1 MKKIFLVFAVLCIQL
16 GFSQKVT
23 KQKVEKSDQKEKLI
37 ELSKDQISSY
47 NKVFLKFLAALKSS
61 DRTTTDGLLS
71 AKAKGIVN
79 DKVYKKLSE
88 DIHFNKTL
96 EIFKSGYKP
105 MIDGSSYP
113 MIQYKYSDDKSSIPN
128 ELVTVVF
135 EEDGKILGI
144 KPFKK

>member
-1 MKKIFLVFAVLCIQL
+1 MKKIFLVFAVFFIQL

-23 KQKVEKSDQKEKLI
+23 SLKVEKGEQKEKLI
-37 ELSKDQISSY
+37 ELSKNQLTSY
-47 NKVFLKFLAALKSS
+47 NANFVKFLAALKAS
-61 DRTTTDGLLS
+61 DRKVTDGLLS
-71 AKAKGIVN
+71 AKAKEIVN

-135 EEDGKILGI
+135 EESGKILGV

>member
-1 MKKIFLVFAVLCIQL
+1 MKKIFLVFAVFIMQF

-23 KQKVEKSDQKEKLI
+23 SLKVEKSEQEEKLI
-37 ELSKDQISSY
+37 ELSKSQIASY
-47 NKVFLKFLAALKSS
+47 NDNFVKFLAGLKSS
-61 DRTTTDGLLS
+61 DRKVTDPLLS
-71 AKAKGIVN
+71 AKAKEIVTE
-79 DKVYKKLSE
+79 KVYQKLST
-88 DIHFNKTL
+88 DIHFDKKL

-113 MIQYKYSDDKSSIPN
+113 MIQYRYSDDKSSIPN

-135 EEDGKILGI
+135 EENGKILGV

>member
-1 MKKIFLVFAVLCIQL
+1 MKKIFLIVAVFAIQL

-23 KQKVEKSDQKEKLI
+23 SLKIEKGEQKEKLI
-37 ELSKDQISSY
+37 ELSKNQLTSY
-47 NKVFLKFLAALKSS
+47 NANFVKFLAALKAS
-61 DRTTTDGLLS
+61 DRKASDELLS
-71 AKAKGIVN
+71 AKAKEIVT
-79 DKVYKKLSE
+79 DKIYQKLST
-88 DIHFNKTL
+88 DIHFEKKL

-113 MIQYKYSDDKSSIPN
+113 MIQYKYSDDKATIPN

-135 EEDGKILGI
+135 EESGKILGV

>member
-1 MKKIFLVFAVLCIQL
+1 MKKIFLIVAVFAIQL

-23 KQKVEKSDQKEKLI
+23 SLKVEKGEQKEKLI
-37 ELSKDQISSY
+37 ELSKNQLTSY
-47 NKVFLKFLAALKSS
+47 NANFVKFLAALKAS
-61 DRTTTDGLLS
+61 DRKVSDELLS
-71 AKAKGIVN
+71 TKAKEIVT
-79 DKVYKKLSE
+79 DKIYQKLST
-88 DIHFNKTL
+88 DIHFDKKL

-113 MIQYKYSDDKSSIPN
+113 MIQYKYSDDKAAIPN

-135 EEDGKILGI
+135 EESGKILGV

>member
-1 MKKIFLVFAVLCIQL
+1 MKKIVLVFAVFCIQL
-16 GFSQKVT
+16 GFAQKVT
-23 KQKVEKSDQKEKLI
+23 SLKIENTGQKEKLI
-37 ELSKDQISSY
+37 ELSKNQITSY
-47 NKVFLKFLAALKSS
+47 NNNFLKFLAGLKSS
-61 DRTTTDGLLS
+61 DRKVTDALLS
-71 AKAKGIVN
+71 AKAKEIVT

-113 MIQYKYSDDKSSIPN
+113 MIQYKYSDDKSQVPT

-135 EEDGKILGI
+135 EESGKILGV

>member
-1 MKKIFLVFAVLCIQL
+1 MKKIVLVFAVFAMQF

-23 KQKVEKSDQKEKLI
+23 SLKVEKAEQKEKLI
-37 ELSKDQISSY
+37 ELSKSQITSY
-47 NKVFLKFLAALKSS
+47 NANFLKFLAGLKSS
-61 DRTTTDGLLS
+61 DRTVTNGLLS
-71 AKAKGIVN
+71 AKAKEIVT
-79 DKVYKKLSE
+79 DKVYQKLST

-105 MIDGSSYP
+105 MIDGNSYP
-113 MIQYKYSDDKSSIPN
+113 MIQYKYSDDKSPVPN

-135 EEDGKILGI
+135 EEDGKILGV

>member
-1 MKKIFLVFAVLCIQL
+1 MFLVFAVFAIQL

-23 KQKVEKSDQKEKLI
+23 SLKIEKGEQKEKLI
-37 ELSKDQISSY
+37 ELSKSQITSY
-47 NKVFLKFLAALKSS
+47 NNNFLKFLAGLKSS
-61 DRTTTDGLLS
+61 DHKITDDLLS

-79 DKVYKKLSE
+79 DKVYKKLSD

-113 MIQYKYSDDKSSIPN
+113 MIQYKYSDDKSAVPN

-135 EEDGKILGI
+135 EEDGKILGV

>member
-1 MKKIFLVFAVLCIQL
+1 MKKIFLVFAVFIMQL

-23 KQKVEKSDQKEKLI
+23 SLKVEKGEQKEKLI
-37 ELSKDQISSY
+37 ELSKNQITSY
-47 NKVFLKFLAALKSS
+47 NTNFLKFLAALKTS
-61 DRTTTDGLLS
+61 DRKVSDELLS
-71 AKAKGIVN
+71 AKAKEIVT
-79 DKVYKKLSE
+79 DKVYQKLST
-88 DIHFNKTL
+88 DIHFNKKL

-113 MIQYKYSDDKSSIPN
+113 MIQYKYSDDKSAVPT

-135 EEDGKILGI
+135 EESGKILGV